1 MIRHHNV
8 SINFFGFI
16 LLFFFRCIL
25 YIIIITA
32 VFIMLYACTSDDD
45 VATAPRWPV
54 VHLSGFIH
62 VPVCIHTLHYNKR
75 IRI

>member
-1 MIRHHNV
+1 MIKHHNV

-16 LLFFFRCIL
+16 LLVFFAAY

-32 VFIMLYACTSDDD
+32 VFIMLYACTSDDA
-45 VATAPRWPV
+45 VVTAPRWPV

-62 VPVCIHTLHYNKR
+62 VPVCTHTLHYNTR